1 MRDIK
6 TDSKFKL
13 FPSNFQVFEEREYRC
28 FGQWEDPETGLVYTY
43 TDRRDVP
50 GSECF
55 VGKTIDG
62 DRHVIAE
69 AGANCER
76 GHQPD
81 KYGMTLHRQ
90 AKSNSPGVV
99 PAVVPETIEEFLQ
112 EEERENSNSRHRQ
125 EEEDRFH
132 ESRTFSPKVVNSHR
146 NRHNNNKHHR
156 HHGNSG
162 DQDIFSNE
170 IPGSSPRS
178 NSGSR
183 SEVPLSV
190 LCLIALFWTLLS
202 ATRTR
207 LS

>member
-1 MRDIK
+1 M
-6 TDSKFKL
+6 
-13 FPSNFQVFEEREYRC
+13 FEEREYRC
-28 FGQWEDPETGLVYTY
+28 FGQWEEPETGLVYTY

-62 DRHVIAE
+62 DRNVIAE

-76 GHQPD
+76 GHQPE

-90 AKSNSPGVV
+90 AKCSNGGGSPVS
-99 PAVVPETIEEFLQ
+99 PETIEEFL
-112 EEERENSNSRHRQ
+112 EERESSNSNHH
-125 EEEDRFH
+125 EEGEDGGGRFH

-146 NRHNNNKHHR
+146 NRHNNKHHK
-156 HHGNSG
+156 HQHSG
-162 DQDIFSNE
+162 DEDIFSNE

-183 SEVPLSV
+183 PGANLSV
-190 LCLIALFWTLLS
+190 LCLVALFWTLLC
-202 ATRTR
+202 ARARTR
-207 LS
+207 LL